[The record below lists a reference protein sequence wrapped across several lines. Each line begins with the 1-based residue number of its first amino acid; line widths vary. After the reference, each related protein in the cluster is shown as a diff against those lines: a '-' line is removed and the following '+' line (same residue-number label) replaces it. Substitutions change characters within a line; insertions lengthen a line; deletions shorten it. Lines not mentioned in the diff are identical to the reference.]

1 MSTRSFTIDYDNN
14 RFLKDGKAFRYISG
28 SFHYFRVPREYWKDR
43 LMKMKAA
50 GLNAVQTYVAWNVHE
65 EEQGKFNFEG
75 NADIEEFFKL
85 AQEVGLYVILRAG
98 PYICAEWE
106 SGGFPGW
113 LSRDPT
119 IQLRSFDEKYLLP
132 VYNYMR
138 QLLPRVKPFLYEFGG
153 PIIMVQ
159 VENEYGSFPACD
171 KLYLT
176 YLEMLFRNILGPN
189 VILFTVDGAGVGYLK
204 CGTTDSLYSTV
215 DFGPGTN
222 VSVAF
227 SAMRHYQPNGPLV
240 NSEYYTGWLDHW
252 GGGHANVSD
261 TAVTDTLNEILQL
274 NASVNM

>member
-159 VENEYGSFPACD
+159 V
-171 KLYLT
+171 
-176 YLEMLFRNILGPN
+176 
-189 VILFTVDGAGVGYLK
+189 
-204 CGTTDSLYSTV
+204 
-215 DFGPGTN
+215 
-222 VSVAF
+222 
-227 SAMRHYQPNGPLV
+227 
-240 NSEYYTGWLDHW
+240 
-252 GGGHANVSD
+252 
-261 TAVTDTLNEILQL
+261 
-274 NASVNM
+274 